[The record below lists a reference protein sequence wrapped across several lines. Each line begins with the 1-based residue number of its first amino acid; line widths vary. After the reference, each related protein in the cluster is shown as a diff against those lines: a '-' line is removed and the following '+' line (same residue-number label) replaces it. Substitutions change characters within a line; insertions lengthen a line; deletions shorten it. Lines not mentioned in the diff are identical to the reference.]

1 MPVLFPVPV
10 TVSTVSFRVEM
21 DRFLIKNN
29 ELPGTSSSSSEHSVD
44 VSAKKRKRSDNN
56 DGDTGNFRQYHE
68 SYLSFGFTSSGG
80 EQPKPRCLICGE
92 QLSNESMVPS
102 KLKRHLLTKHAF
114 AAEKPVEYFK
124 RLLSNQSTQASTF
137 TKLSSVSDKAQE
149 ASYAVA
155 ELIAKEMK
163 SHTTAE
169 STILPAC
176 CEIVKI
182 MFGEECEKEVRKIPL
197 SNNTI
202 SRRIEDMS
210 KDVETQVNEKLKAA
224 DFFALQVDESTDIT
238 GKPQVLTFVR
248 FICESDLIEQFLFC
262 KELPESTT
270 GLDIFQLV
278 NSFFTTAS
286 LSWQSCLSV
295 CTDGCPAMVGHLT
308 GFLAL
313 VKKENPD
320 IIFTHCFLHRE
331 ALVAKSLVPELNDV
345 LQTVVKMVNFI
356 KSRPLESRLFNSLCS
371 AMDDEHTR
379 LLLHTEVR
387 WLSRGRVLQRF
398 YELREEL
405 LIFFT
410 CKESEYADFLSND
423 AWCSKVAFLTDIFG
437 KLYIL
442 NKGMQGKRENILTS
456 TDKISS
462 FQQKLSLW
470 ITKIEKQATWDM
482 FDLTKNCH
490 IDSTLSKLILK
501 SLRLLDDNIKKYFPS
516 LDVSSMDWV
525 RNPFIDSAYE
535 TALFTTDEESELI
548 DVRNDRGLKLQYCK
562 LAEDAEAESK
572 LKKTKVNVDIAS
584 FWIPL
589 LSEYPLISKKAMKA
603 ILPFSTSYI
612 CEAAFSSMNAIKTKN
627 RSQLKTLEDDM
638 RVCLSTI
645 RPRKKLIMK
654 GHQAQIC
661 H

>member
-1 MPVLFPVPV
+1 
-10 TVSTVSFRVEM
+10 M
-21 DRFLIKNN
+21 DRFVIRKNDSPV
-29 ELPGTSSSSSEHSVD
+29 LPSTSSSVDTDIDDSEKKT
-44 VSAKKRKRSDNN
+44 VSASRPMKRKHSDNIS
-56 DGDTGNFRQYHE
+56 GDSGKFRQYHD

-80 EQPKPRCLICGE
+80 KQPKPRCLICSD
-92 QLSNESMVPS
+92 QLSNEAMVPS
-102 KLKRHLLTKHAF
+102 KLRRHLLTKHAF
-114 AAEKPVEYFK
+114 AAEKPLEYFE

-137 TKLSSVSDKAQE
+137 TKLSSISEKAQE
-149 ASYAVA
+149 ASYTVA
-155 ELIAKEMK
+155 ELIAQKMK

-169 STILPAC
+169 SIILPAC
-176 CEIVKI
+176 CEVVKI
-182 MFGEECEKEVRKIPL
+182 MFGEDYEKEVRKIPL

-210 KDVETQVNEKLKAA
+210 KDVEIQVNEKLKEV
-224 DFFALQVDESTDIT
+224 DFFALQLDESTDVT

-248 FICESDLIEQFLFC
+248 FISESELIEQFLFC
-262 KELPESTT
+262 KDLPETTT

-278 NSFFTTAS
+278 DNYFSTAS

-295 CTDGCPAMVGHLT
+295 CTDGCPAMVGHLK

-345 LQTVVKMVNFI
+345 LQTVIKMVNFI
-356 KSRPLESRLFNSLCS
+356 KSRPLKSRLFGMLCS
-371 AMDDEHTR
+371 AMDAEHTQ

-387 WLSRGRVLQRF
+387 WLSRGRVLKRF

-410 CKESEYADFLSND
+410 CEESAYSELLSD
-423 AWCSKVAFLTDIFG
+423 DSWCSKVAFLADIFG
-437 KLYIL
+437 KLYFL
-442 NKGMQGKRENILTS
+442 NKGMQGKQENILTS
-456 TDKISS
+456 TDKITS
-462 FQQKLSLW
+462 FQQKISLW
-470 ITKIEKQATWDM
+470 ITKVEKHATWDM
-482 FDLTKNCH
+482 FDLTKTCH
-490 IDSTLSKLILK
+490 IDSTLSNIILR
-501 SLRLLDDNIKKYFPS
+501 SLRLLEENIKKYFPS

-525 RNPFIDSAYE
+525 RNPFIDSAYK

-548 DVRNDRGLKLQYCK
+548 DVRNDRGLKLQYEK
-562 LAEDAEAESK
+562 LAKDAETESN

-589 LSEYPLISKKAMKA
+589 FGEYPLISKKAMQA

-627 RSQLKTLEDDM
+627 RSQLKNLEDNM

-645 RPRKKLIMK
+645 RPRKKLLMK
-654 GHQAQIC
+654 GHQAQIS

>member
-1 MPVLFPVPV
+1 
-10 TVSTVSFRVEM
+10 M
-21 DRFLIKNN
+21 DRYLIKKND
-29 ELPGTSSSSSEHSVD
+29 LPSTSSSSSEQTGKAD
-44 VSAKKRKRSDNN
+44 VSGKKTVLGSRPTKRKKRNCDDAELVK
-56 DGDTGNFRQYHE
+56 FRQYHDN
-68 SYLSFGFTSSGG
+68 YLSFGFTSSGG
-80 EQPKPRCLICGE
+80 EEPIKPQCLICSE
-92 QLSNESMVPS
+92 QLSNEAMVPS

-124 RLLSNQSTQASTF
+124 RLLLNQSAQASTF
-137 TKLSSVSDKAQE
+137 TKHSSVSEKAQE
-149 ASYAVA
+149 ASYVVA
-155 ELIAKEMK
+155 ELIAQKMK

-169 STILPAC
+169 SIILPAC
-176 CEIVKI
+176 CEVVKI
-182 MFGEECEKEVRKIPL
+182 MFGEDCEKEIRKIPL

-202 SRRIEDMS
+202 SRRIEEMS
-210 KDVETQVNEKLKAA
+210 KDVEAQVIEKLKTV
-224 DFFALQVDESTDIT
+224 DFFALQLDESTDIT

-248 FICESDLIEQFLFC
+248 FICESELIEQFLFC
-262 KELPESTT
+262 KDLPGNTT

-278 NSFFTTAS
+278 NNYFSYAS
-286 LSWQSCLSV
+286 LSWQSCMSV

-320 IIFTHCFLHRE
+320 VIFTHCFLHRE

-345 LQTVVKMVNFI
+345 MQTVIKMVNFI
-356 KSRPLESRLFNSLCS
+356 KSRPLKTRLFDSLCS
-371 AMDDEHTR
+371 AMDAEHTQ

-410 CKESEYADFLSND
+410 CEESEYADFLSD
-423 AWCSKVAFLTDIFG
+423 DYWRTKVAFLADIFG
-437 KLYIL
+437 KLYFL
-442 NKGMQGKRENILTS
+442 NKGMQGKQENILTS
-456 TDKISS
+456 TDKMSS

-470 ITKIEKQATWDM
+470 ITKIEKHDTWDM

-490 IDSTLSKLILK
+490 IDSTLSKLILQ
-501 SLRLLDDNIKKYFPS
+501 SLRLLEENIKKYFSS
-516 LDVSSMDWV
+516 LDISSMDWV
-525 RNPFIDSAYE
+525 RNPFIE
-535 TALFTTDEESELI
+535 TAYKTAVFTTDEEGELI
-548 DVRNDRGLKLQYCK
+548 DLKNDRGLKLQYFK
-562 LAEDAEAESK
+562 LVEDAEAKSK
-572 LKKTKVNVDIAS
+572 LKKTKVNIDISS

-638 RVCLSTI
+638 RICLSTI
-645 RPRKKLIMK
+645 RPRKKIIMK
-654 GHQAQIC
+654 KHQAQVS